1 MTDQEM
7 IFKECTA
14 VSNKINQEYW
24 LTNKTF
30 LGVVF
35 DKKIKI
41 EVLKEQI
48 IPVKLNL
55 LNRII
60 LKIKLI

>member
-1 MTDQEM
+1 MFDQE
-7 IFKECTA
+7 INFKECTA
-14 VSNKINQEYW
+14 VPYKINQEYW
-24 LTNKTF
+24 LTNKVF

-35 DKKIKI
+35 DKKNKI
-41 EVLKEQI
+41 DVLKEQI